1 MVLSLLGT
9 GAIWYLAYRESGALA
24 ALDDHPQIALVFTD
38 VVMPGGMSGVEL
50 RAAARARRPDLKIL
64 FTSGYPEHATR
75 NGSALHDAE
84 ILGNPY
90 RKSELARKLRELL
103 DGDGR

>member
-1 MVLSLLGT
+1 MERQSV
-9 GAIWYLAYRESGALA
+9 RAL
-24 ALDDHPQIALVFTD
+24 
-38 VVMPGGMSGVEL
+38 E
-50 RAAARARRPDLKIL
+50 R
-64 FTSGYPEHATR
+64 YNPEHATR

-84 ILGNPY
+84 ILGKPY